1 MNIRVSVL
9 KLQLGAARLA
19 PPRLVLEVGGTLGLG
34 HLKDGEG
41 RNYGM
46 DTESLKFM
54 FISKSVVS
62 LYQGLNQVR

>member
-41 RNYGM
+41 HFRVTIGY
-46 DTESLKFM
+46 
-54 FISKSVVS
+54 
-62 LYQGLNQVR
+62 YQL

>member
-41 RNYGM
+41 HFRVTIGYYRITKGHYLSFFKQ
-46 DTESLKFM
+46 T
-54 FISKSVVS
+54 
-62 LYQGLNQVR
+62 